1 MAFAAFF
8 CCPGCTAASA
18 KALRDMVLAAFCC
31 CPRCTAALAAA
42 LSERSFVP
50 SYTLWTSEQ
59 ATKPVLRLEC
69 GVRGRL
75 RRLPSAKI
83 TFQGCLC
90 FCELPADCT
99 RSRLLLPQCWGY
111 VCSFLLLFFF
121 SFLALAYG
129 NILLTFYVRGFPT
142 LSLICCFFLLLGGS
156 LQVHMLRNFGVVVS
170 LFRSKELC

>member
-1 MAFAAFF
+1 MAAFF
-8 CCPGCTAASA
+8 CCPGGTAALA
-18 KALRDMVLAAFCC
+18 AALREMGFAAFCC

-50 SYTLWTSEQ
+50 RTRSEQASEQ
-59 ATKPVLRLEC
+59 ATKPFLRLEC

-111 VCSFLLLFFF
+111 VCSFLLLLFF
-121 SFLALAYG
+121 S
-129 NILLTFYVRGFPT
+129 
-142 LSLICCFFLLLGGS
+142 SLRWRTVIFC
-156 LQVHMLRNFGVVVS
+156 
-170 LFRSKELC
+170 